1 MAASEEEVEETT
13 AITTGT
19 TARREKI
26 ATARARVGAEAE
38 VARRRENLKR
48 EDHPQIAVDLI
59 MLIIV
64 HICC

>member
-38 VARRRENLKR
+38 VARRRENLKLN
-48 EDHPQIAVDLI
+48 IY
-59 MLIIV
+59 IV
-64 HICC
+64 YKKA